1 MTWDYFCDVVADEM
15 GCSRSRISWSSFIE
29 NIPEGER
36 EDMPHIRVDFD
47 GGRDEFHLCAVPF
60 RRDYDAAVSTGRHFM
75 LMLENAV
82 DAVKRGTYKP
92 TGFYR
97 Y

>member
-15 GCSRSRISWSSFIE
+15 GCTRSRISWSSFIE
-29 NIPEGER
+29 YIPESER

-47 GGRDEFHLCAVPF
+47 GGREAFRFCAVPF
-60 RRDYDAAVSTGRHFM
+60 RCDYASAVSTGRIFM
-75 LMLENAV
+75 FKLKDAV
-82 DAVKRGTYKP
+82 DAVGNGKWKP
-92 TGFYR
+92 SGFYR